1 MLYDDEST
9 RFLIHTPRFVVS
21 TRWVATHMNA
31 LTTNP
36 SVYIWIDKTLRG
48 FFSVVLR
55 YFESF
60 LALWKN
66 KLTAVLFIDF
76 KAGNSY
82 LTFFVSKIKY
92 IVNQPAH
99 RDSSKIYLWS
109 ILWSLFIKW
118 GFFMKP
124 NVVKFMEISKNFKH
138 FRIAEKNWKINH
150 HLIKKTIW
158 AKIETYKRI
167 YNVNFIMGI
176 WLIFS

>member
-1 MLYDDEST
+1 MLNNGAFNVIDCEKKKKTVFSHNSSNHLITRLALMLYDDEST

-55 YFESF
+55 YFERLFSDHVTFIICAELLKRIILRRKSREKSF

-92 IVNQPAH
+92 IVNQPKPIEIH
-99 RDSSKIYLWS
+99 RKFIYDPFCG
-109 ILWSLFIKW
+109 LF
-118 GFFMKP
+118 
-124 NVVKFMEISKNFKH
+124 
-138 FRIAEKNWKINH
+138 
-150 HLIKKTIW
+150 L
-158 AKIETYKRI
+158 
-167 YNVNFIMGI
+167 
-176 WLIFS
+176 